1 MSLQRFPLTRVEDP
15 TFPPPDIIVAHEI
28 CPYVD
33 ADRVACVK
41 RDRSRPWKKS
51 GAVNQFAVA
60 WSIGEAS
67 RPAQKRIEPDAQ
79 PVTDSR
85 SRHGPS
91 NAAGHVGTIQRGI
104 IEFRPN
110 LGRDE

>member
-1 MSLQRFPLTRVEDP
+1 MSLQTFPLTRVEHP

-41 RDRSRPWKKS
+41 RDWSGPWEES

-79 PVTDSR
+79 PMANSG
-85 SRHGPS
+85 SHQSPASAARH
-91 NAAGHVGTIQRGI
+91 VRTIQRG
-104 IEFRPN
+104 
-110 LGRDE
+110 